1 MQIGLITGEYPP
13 MQGGV
18 GAYTQVLARTFA
30 RSGHTVF
37 LLAPPTAE
45 ESCENIIV
53 DTAPSW
59 GLKIFSTVARWAE
72 AHKPDIINIQY
83 QTAAFSMSPWIHFLP
98 TRSRHAPVVTTF
110 HDLRFP
116 YLFPKAGPLRP
127 WIVRYLARTSD
138 GAIVTNHEDALQ
150 LRSLSRCTLIPIG
163 SNILAPLPAAHER
176 EAWRQRHVVPHH
188 AFVIAFFGLINRSK
202 GLIPLLH
209 ALHQLAQ
216 EDESIRL
223 LVVGGVPGSS
233 DPENRSHQE
242 EIKALV
248 RQLDLESRII
258 DLGFVDDVEVAAALD
273 AADIV
278 ALPFLDGASY
288 RRGSLMAA
296 LHYGSAI
303 VTTMPA
309 VTIAAFQDE
318 VNMLLVPP
326 GETSALANAL
336 RRLRSDVEL
345 RHRVK
350 AGARA
355 LAGQFSWD
363 AIATQTLD
371 FFERIRNEQR

>member
-30 RSGHTVF
+30 RSGHVVF
-37 LLAPPTAE
+37 LLAPPAAE
-45 ESCENIIV
+45 ETCENIVV
-53 DTAPSW
+53 DAAPTWS
-59 GLKIFSTVARWAE
+59 LKIFSIVDRWA
-72 AHKPDIINIQY
+72 AARKPDIINIQY

-98 TRSRHAPVVTTF
+98 TCSRHAPVVTTF

-138 GAIVTNHEDALQ
+138 GMIVTNHEDALQ
-150 LRSLSRCTLIPIG
+150 FRSLSHCALIPIG
-163 SNILAPLPAAHER
+163 SNILASLPAGHR
-176 EAWRQRHVVPHH
+176 RDAWREQHAVPHD

-202 GLIPLLH
+202 GLISLLH
-209 ALHQLAQ
+209 ALHQLTQ

-223 LVVGGVPGSS
+223 LMIGGVPGSS

-242 EIKALV
+242 EIKALI
-248 RQLDLESRII
+248 RQLDLERRII
-258 DLGFVDDVEVAAALD
+258 DLGFVDDVEVAASLD
-273 AADIV
+273 AADVV

-296 LHYGSAI
+296 LHYGAAI
-303 VTTMPA
+303 VTTRPA
-309 VTIAAFQDE
+309 VPIAAFQDG

-326 GETSALANAL
+326 GEASAFAAAL
-336 RRLRSDVEL
+336 GRLRNDVEL
-345 RHRVK
+345 RHRLK

-371 FFERIRNEQR
+371 FFERIRNKRR